1 MSRNEK
7 KKAMSNLHNN
17 QNQNQ
22 NQKQNYI
29 MYDLE
34 TNGLPVLNVSIMQIS
49 ILDGETGAIL
59 LDEYVWPYDGVIAA
73 TQFHGIDK
81 KRLRDNNALTLPN
94 LMEKI
99 KRVLR
104 EKYSRQDVVWVAYN
118 NFGFD
123 QLVLE
128 ANFKRVNG
136 RMPDN
141 WLFMDLLPMVRSKFS
156 LCDGMAN
163 YKLGTVFHKLCKQP
177 EGAPPIAF
185 HTSLADTQCLYEL
198 FKLMEYLF
206 GDEFL
211 EHTRPKFDSS
221 RIFAEPLETA
231 LLGYHPHMRFGDRGM
246 HTIKDMYAA
255 FLTQECCV
263 KEFKKYL
270 TQELGVRRT
279 DRAAKMSKQMHL
291 IHSLFHM
298 PCGLSN

>member
-1 MSRNEK
+1 MSVSK
-7 KKAMSNLHNN
+7 
-17 QNQNQ
+17 
-22 NQKQNYI
+22 QKQNYVI
-29 MYDLE
+29 YDLE

-49 ILDGETGAIL
+49 ILDGETGTIL

-104 EKYSRQDVVWVAYN
+104 DKYGRQDVVWVAYN

-128 ANFKRVNG
+128 ANFKRVNA

-141 WLFMDLLPMVRSKFS
+141 WLFMDLLPMTRSKFS
-156 LCDGMAN
+156 ISD
-163 YKLGTVFHKLCKQP
+163 YKLATVFHKLCKPP

-206 GDEFL
+206 GDEFP
-211 EHTRPKFDSS
+211 EHTRPKFDSG
-221 RIFAEPLETA
+221 RIFDERLETA

-246 HTIKDMYAA
+246 HTMKDMYAA
-255 FLTQECCV
+255 FVRHDCDI
-263 KEFKKYL
+263 KIFKKYL
-270 TQELGVRRT
+270 IEELGVRRT
-279 DRAAKMSKQMHL
+279 DRAAKMSKQMDL